1 MSDQVEVFG
10 TTGAVSIAVSDDYV
24 NIFQAN
30 LMGEEPDA
38 IGIPRPLFKEV
49 LSYIFA
55 RLDVWELQE
64 ISELCDTH
72 AKAITKDSKA

>member
-1 MSDQVEVFG
+1 MSDEVKVFE
-10 TTGAVSIAVSDDYV
+10 TTGAVSIEVNDEYVKILQADIMGDEGDLVAV
-24 NIFQAN
+24 
-30 LMGEEPDA
+30 
-38 IGIPRPLFKEV
+38 PRPLFKEV

-64 ISELCDTH
+64 IAELCETH